1 MSAGLR
7 AKLTKVIASGT
18 GTKGKN
24 LPAQKQ
30 PKCVPGRTKPAAT
43 CGRKTK
49 KEVVTSV
56 GS

>member
-1 MSAGLR
+1 MAAGMR
-7 AKLTKVIASGT
+7 AKLAKAVATGT

-24 LPAQKQ
+24 LPEQKP
-30 PKCVPGRTKPAAT
+30 PKCVVSTTKPAAT
-43 CGRKTK
+43 CGKKGK

>member
-1 MSAGLR
+1 MAAGMR
-7 AKLTKVIASGT
+7 AKLAKAVSAGT

-24 LPAQKQ
+24 LPGQKA
-30 PKCVPGRTKPAAT
+30 PKCVADNAKPAAT
-43 CGRKTK
+43 CGRKNK